1 MQRLDGHLPMERAMP
16 KWREVLTHARIVEIE
31 HAGHFIQEEAHVE
44 LSIEIEE
51 FMKRFTA

>member
-1 MQRLDGHLPMERAMP
+1 MP